1 MGNRLYVGNLSF
13 NATETDLMD
22 LFGQA
27 GQVKDV
33 ALIQDRV
40 TGKSRGFAFV
50 TMTTDEEAATAISTL
65 NGKNVEGRTITVNE
79 ARPREERTG
88 VAVAAATAAGAAAA
102 TAVDGRR
109 RAATAAAGIA
119 AVAGVTAVAGAAA
132 EIAVAATAT
141 GATAA
146 TAAADAA
153 ATTAEPNQPFDFCD
167 ESTPGNPGCF
177 RLAVVDSRDRFF
189 ARNRFPTRRKVVQW
203 RL

>member
-50 TMTTDEEAATAISTL
+50 TMTTDQEAATAISTL

-79 ARPREERTG
+79 ARPREERPSGGGGGGGGYGGGGGGGYSGGGGGGGGRGGYGGGGDRGGSGGGYTG
-88 VAVAAATAAGAAAA
+88 GGSG
-102 TAVDGRR
+102 DRR
-109 RAATAAAGIA
+109 GGYSDR
-119 AVAGVTAVAGAAA
+119 
-132 EIAVAATAT
+132 
-141 GATAA
+141 
-146 TAAADAA
+146 
-153 ATTAEPNQPFDFCD
+153 
-167 ESTPGNPGCF
+167 
-177 RLAVVDSRDRFF
+177 RDRGD
-189 ARNRFPTRRKVVQW
+189 RGGGRGGYER
-203 RL
+203 

>member
-50 TMTTDEEAATAISTL
+50 TMTTDQEAATAVSTL

-79 ARPREERTG
+79 ARPREERPSG
-88 VAVAAATAAGAAAA
+88 GGGGGGYSGGGGGGYSGGGG
-102 TAVDGRR
+102 GRGGGGGGYSGGGGGGGYSGGGGGGDR
-109 RAATAAAGIA
+109 RG
-119 AVAGVTAVAGAAA
+119 GYS
-132 EIAVAATAT
+132 
-141 GATAA
+141 
-146 TAAADAA
+146 D
-153 ATTAEPNQPFDFCD
+153 
-167 ESTPGNPGCF
+167 
-177 RLAVVDSRDRFF
+177 RRDRGD
-189 ARNRFPTRRKVVQW
+189 RGGGGRGGGGGYER
-203 RL
+203 

>member
-65 NGKNVEGRTITVNE
+65 NGKNIEGRTISVNE
-79 ARPREERTG
+79 ARPREERPSG
-88 VAVAAATAAGAAAA
+88 GGGG
-102 TAVDGRR
+102 GRGGYSGGGGDRGGGGGGYSGGGGGGYGGGGGGGGGYGGGGGGGDR
-109 RAATAAAGIA
+109 RG
-119 AVAGVTAVAGAAA
+119 GYS
-132 EIAVAATAT
+132 
-141 GATAA
+141 
-146 TAAADAA
+146 D
-153 ATTAEPNQPFDFCD
+153 
-167 ESTPGNPGCF
+167 
-177 RLAVVDSRDRFF
+177 RRDRGD
-189 ARNRFPTRRKVVQW
+189 RGGGGGGRGGYER
-203 RL
+203 